1 MIIRPKFS
9 SPPLT
14 FLIGMENSP
23 VQVTNTF
30 RYLGVVLD
38 NKLLFRDH
46 INTLERKI
54 ARSISIIAKL
64 RHYVPISILRKLYF
78 ALIHLD
84 LLYGAIVWM
93 STYKSCLNKLTPLRN
108 KALRLT
114 TNNITHNQHSARTTS
129 LYKQLE
135 ILEIADLCSYEVASF
150 THKFSDDKL
159 PSSFSKY
166 FLKSKEVHKL
176 GTRQNVSSNFNVS
189 HYNTAR
195 LQRSIKYRGVKI
207 WQSLSSEI
215 KRCSYKTFTKKFK
228 KLVLTQY

>member
-1 MIIRPKFS
+1 MIIRPKLS

-14 FLIGMENSP
+14 FLICMENSP
-23 VQVTNTF
+23 VQVTNAF

-38 NKLLFRDH
+38 NKLLFRNH

-54 ARSISIIAKL
+54 ARSIGIIAKL
-64 RHYVPISILRKLYF
+64 RHYVTISILRKLYF
-78 ALIHLD
+78 ASIHPH

-93 STYKSCLNKLTPLRN
+93 SIYKSYLNKLTSLQNR
-108 KALRLT
+108 ALRLI
-114 TNNITHNQHSARTTS
+114 TNNITHNQHPARTPS
-129 LYKQLE
+129 LYKQLK
-135 ILEIADLCSYEVASF
+135 ILKVADLYSYQVAF
-150 THKFSDDKL
+150 FMHKFSNNTL

-176 GTRQNVSSNFNVS
+176 GTRQNVSSNFNVPR
-189 HYNTAR
+189 YNTAR
-195 LQRSIKYRGVKI
+195 LQRLIKYRGDKI

-215 KRCSYKTFTKKFK
+215 RRCSYKTFTKKFK